1 VSVVSMRELLEAGV
15 HFGHQTRRWNP
26 KMRRFIF
33 TERGGIYIIDLQQ
46 TLDLTERAY
55 TFARNVSERGGS
67 ILFVGTKKQC
77 QDSIADEAE
86 RVGMPYVNHR
96 WLGGLLTNWRTI
108 SERIARMHE
117 LRRLRDE
124 GQLDL
129 LPPKERISMTA
140 ELEKLEVNLGGVA
153 DMKSV
158 PDAVF
163 VIDLRKEQLAV
174 REARRLGLPV
184 IALVDTNCDPDDA
197 DYVIP
202 GNDDAIRSCSLIVR
216 VIADAI
222 EAGKTRV
229 TAEEMAAP
237 AAEAEPQAEA
247 ETEAQPQPE
256 AAAADEPQPEP
267 EPAAV
272 AVAETAK
279 PEPEAP
285 AESGE
290 EAR

>member
-46 TLDLTERAY
+46 TLELTEQAAS
-55 TFARNVSERGGS
+55 FARNVSERGGS

-77 QDSIADEAE
+77 QDSIAEEAQ

-124 GQLDL
+124 GQLEL
-129 LPPKERISMTA
+129 LPSKERMSMVA

-153 DMKSV
+153 EMKSV

-163 VIDLRKEQLAV
+163 VVDLRKEQLAV

-216 VIADAI
+216 VIAAAI
-222 EAGKTRV
+222 EAGKSKV

-237 AAEAEPQAEA
+237 VPEPEQEAAPAAETRAEAEAQAV
-247 ETEAQPQPE
+247 PE
-256 AAAADEPQPEP
+256 G
-267 EPAAV
+267 AAV
-272 AVAETAK
+272 AVAESPKA
-279 PEPEAP
+279 EEAP
-285 AESGE
+285 GEGGE
-290 EAR
+290 EAQ

>member
-46 TLDLTERAY
+46 TLDLVEQAY
-55 TFARNVSERGGS
+55 AFARNVSERGGS

-77 QDSIADEAE
+77 QDSIAEEAQ

-108 SERIARMHE
+108 SERIARLHE

-129 LPPKERISMTA
+129 LPSKERISMMA

-174 REARRLGLPV
+174 REARRLALPV
-184 IALVDTNCDPDDA
+184 IALVDTNCDPDEA

-222 EAGKTRV
+222 EAGKSKV
-229 TAEEMAAP
+229 TVEEMAPEPSAEQQQPEPSAEEPQPAP
-237 AAEAEPQAEA
+237 QPQAERK
-247 ETEAQPQPE
+247 
-256 AAAADEPQPEP
+256 P

-272 AVAETAK
+272 AATRAPEPAG
-279 PEPEAP
+279 EPEAP
-285 AESGE
+285 TEGGE
-290 EAR
+290 EA

>member
-46 TLDLTERAY
+46 TLDLVEQAY
-55 TFARNVSERGGS
+55 AFARNVSERGGS

-77 QDSIADEAE
+77 QDSIAEEAQ

-108 SERIARMHE
+108 SERIARLHE

-129 LPPKERISMTA
+129 LPSKERISMMA

-163 VIDLRKEQLAV
+163 VLDLRKEQLAV

-184 IALVDTNCDPDDA
+184 IALVDTNCDPDEA

-222 EAGKTRV
+222 EAGKTKV
-229 TAEEMAAP
+229 TVEEMAAP
-237 AAEAEPQAEA
+237 EPSAEQPVSEPSTEELRPEPEPEAERQ
-247 ETEAQPQPE
+247 
-256 AAAADEPQPEP
+256 P

-272 AVAETAK
+272 AATQAPEPAG
-279 PEPEAP
+279 EPEAP
-285 AESGE
+285 TESGE
-290 EAR
+290 EAQ